1 MFRRKEDEVSASTSQ
16 PQSANPAPNPMQT
29 PFAAPAQKPAA
40 PSFGTFGSA
49 PATPAAPAAASA
61 PAVSA
66 EEVRKPVTAPLTTQQ
81 VGLGAPGSS
90 SPANAAPAAPKPA
103 IPAANAPAAPA
114 APAPQAQAAAPAGSS
129 FAPSYNKVPS
139 PIAAPAQIPAAPAP
153 SASQSSSK
161 LEGIEAERRLTV
173 GYGITLTGEVSDCDR
188 LVIYGKVN
196 AKLANVKFLQIS
208 DSGKFNGSAQIEQ
221 AEISGVFEGELK
233 VTNNITITS
242 TGRVNGKITYG
253 SIEIRPGGKFTGEI
267 IEDSSQLS
275 QNSGSDSSSGQYGLN
290 SGASNSTSDKAA

>member
-1 MFRRKEDEVSASTSQ
+1 MFRRKEDEVIASTSQ
-16 PQSANPAPNPMQT
+16 PQSANPAPNPVQT
-29 PFAAPAQKPAA
+29 PFGAPAQKPAA
-40 PSFGTFGSA
+40 PSFGTFGAA
-49 PATPAAPAAASA
+49 PAASATPAAQ
-61 PAVSA
+61 SA
-66 EEVRKPVTAPLTTQQ
+66 EEPKKPVTAPLTTQQ
-81 VGLGAPGSS
+81 VGLGTPGAAPAQQQTVQRAPGQPQSQ
-90 SPANAAPAAPKPA
+90 PQTQTQAAPAA
-103 IPAANAPAAPA
+103 NASTST
-114 APAPQAQAAAPAGSS
+114 APAGSS

-139 PIAAPAQIPAAPAP
+139 PTAAPATIPAAPAP
-153 SASQSSSK
+153 AAAQSSSK

-253 SIEIRPGGKFTGEI
+253 AIEIRPGGKFTGEI
-267 IEDSSQLS
+267 IEDTSQLH
-275 QNSGSDSSSGQYGLN
+275 QNSGSDAGNGQYGLN
-290 SGASNSTSDKAA
+290 NGNSASTSDKAA

>member
-1 MFRRKEDEVSASTSQ
+1 MFRRNNDEEIASQSQ
-16 PQSANPAPNPMQT
+16 PQSASQVPNPVQN

-40 PSFGTFGSA
+40 PSFGTFGSTQPQAVA
-49 PATPAAPAAASA
+49 PANSEPDSEPK
-61 PAVSA
+61 
-66 EEVRKPVTAPLTTQQ
+66 KPVTAPLTTQQ
-81 VGLGAPGSS
+81 VGLGSAGSATTAP
-90 SPANAAPAAPKPA
+90 APKPV
-103 IPAANAPAAPA
+103 AAPQPVA
-114 APAPQAQAAAPAGSS
+114 QVPSQQISPAVQQVAPAGSS

-139 PIAAPAQIPAAPAP
+139 PTAQPAVIPPAASSSAAP
-153 SASQSSSK
+153 SSSK

-208 DSGKFNGSAQIEQ
+208 DSGRFNGSAHIDQ

-233 VTNNITITS
+233 VSNNITITS

-267 IEDSSQLS
+267 IEDTTLVS
-275 QNSGSDSSSGQYGLN
+275 QNSASDAGSSQYGLN
-290 SGASNSTSDKAA
+290 ASGNAATSEKAA